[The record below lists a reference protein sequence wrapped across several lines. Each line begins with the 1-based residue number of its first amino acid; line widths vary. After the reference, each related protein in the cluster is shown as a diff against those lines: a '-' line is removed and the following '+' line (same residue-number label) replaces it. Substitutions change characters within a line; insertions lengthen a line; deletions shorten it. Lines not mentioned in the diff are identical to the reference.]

1 MTADGIERRDKM
13 SPRHLLRDRLHP
25 SVVAEG
31 HSGRL
36 DPPAERVLFL

>member
-31 HSGRL
+31 GASPSIPRVGRAICL
-36 DPPAERVLFL
+36 